1 MTTGL
6 TTAADRRVEADWPLT
21 ASPRGV
27 VREPTV
33 INWYLITLAL
43 IYVMWSWVHLPSSIW
58 FRSLLACY
66 LIWRMQPD
74 VIIPYML
81 TGVQLRLSL
90 RAGLDSLEEFGAAEN
105 LAQSLTGY
113 EQYAFTLPCVLYA
126 VRTFFAAVST
136 NAPRRKE
143 FPFWLY
149 FLYLVGMLF
158 VIAGGLA
165 ASGKGGWTAGIRGY
179 CLVSLYFYG
188 LLLPALSHRQMM
200 KLAVAFSIFGMAV
213 LLMKISVGFGSR
225 QLWLLLP
232 FAGSFA
238 PILLFR
244 GARLQALVAASTYSA
259 LGLVVAINATFTV
272 LLQWVWNAIAGVCLG
287 PLRAQAFRGTM
298 ASALTC
304 SLFVFSLGLLFY
316 GAFAHDPSRDAMEA
330 SRSGATLDK
339 MKYKLTG
346 DRGPIWWGA
355 MQEVVLNPTLCGIP
369 TPTFTM
375 VSHGKEVVWTVSTHN
390 IVLDPMLRLGIVAGP
405 ILLLV
410 LVSAVWVA
418 RNAIAWDG
426 SVGVTVLALAVMS
439 NIVLGGATL
448 PYMLNDREAEHMMM
462 TAGLLGAY
470 GIRRSSAR
478 GRASSGA
485 PGPYVGVQALPAA

>member
-1 MTTGL
+1 MTTA
-6 TTAADRRVEADWPLT
+6 TTIDAGHQMTSQQTSMVGPH
-21 ASPRGV
+21 SIG
-27 VREPTV
+27 REHDV
-33 INWYLITLAL
+33 INWYLIAL
-43 IYVMWSWVHLPSSIW
+43 SIIYIAWSWVHLPSSIW
-58 FRSLLACY
+58 VRSLLACY
-66 LIWRMQPD
+66 LIWRMKPD

-81 TGVQLRLSL
+81 TGVQLWLNL

-113 EQYAFTLPCVLYA
+113 EQYAFTVPCVLYA
-126 VRTFFAAVST
+126 VRTFFAAVSA
-136 NAPRRKE
+136 NAARRTE
-143 FPFWLY
+143 FPFGLY

-188 LLLPALSHRQMM
+188 LLMPALSHRQMT
-200 KLAVAFSIFGMAV
+200 KLAVAFSIFGMTT
-213 LLMKISVGFGSR
+213 LLMKISVGFRSR

-232 FAGSFA
+232 FASSFP

-244 GARLQALVAASTYSA
+244 GARLQALVAAFIYSA

-287 PLRAQAFRGTM
+287 PLRSQAAKGTI
-298 ASALTC
+298 ATVLTY
-304 SLFVFSLGLLFY
+304 SLYVFSLGLLFY
-316 GAFAHDPSRDAMEA
+316 GAFAHDPTRDAMVA

-355 MQEVVLNPTLCGIP
+355 MQEIVVNPTLLGVP
-369 TPTFTM
+369 TPTFPM
-375 VSHGKEVVWTVSTHN
+375 VSHGKEVEWTVSTHN
-390 IVLDPMLRLGIVAGP
+390 IVLDPLLRLGIVAGP

-410 LVSAVWVA
+410 LVSAVRVA

-470 GIRRSSAR
+470 GIRRSSGR
-478 GRASSGA
+478 GRASFS
-485 PGPYVGVQALPAA
+485 PPRPYVGVQALPAA